1 MVERSFAFMTPIRK
15 RNIASFAYPISV
27 GKITL
32 SFSVSARLTALPRLE
47 MYRQLDFATDAIIH
61 HGFKRTETLDT
72 IQGHLMG
79 SMREL

>member
-1 MVERSFAFMTPIRK
+1 MTPIRK
-15 RNIASFAYPISV
+15 RNIASFAYLISV
-27 GKITL
+27 GKITP
-32 SFSVSARLTALPRLE
+32 SFSVSASFIALPRLE

-61 HGFKRTETLDT
+61 HGFKRTGILDT